1 MRFKFLILLDFA
13 SDDINQRLQA
23 LFVCPK
29 QWRPKMKKIEASVGK
44 RSVQEKEDSEE
55 ELDDFYLFW

>member
-1 MRFKFLILLDFA
+1 MLNIFLSLLDFA
-13 SDDINQRLQA
+13 SDDINQRIQA

-29 QWRPKMKKIEASVGK
+29 KLRPKNKKIESAVAK
-44 RSVQEKEDSEE
+44 RSIQEKESSEE